1 MPPRI
6 RVLYSS
12 LAVVL
17 FFIAAVPL
25 YRDLSRPT
33 DIWWTPRTML
43 VPLTASQDRVEIY
56 ARGRPLRTLLDAG
69 QLRIADET
77 GSSVLAASEV
87 GLRFNNWDRVR
98 SERLPL
104 LLAYSAGCGAMAML
118 FLLVVTG
125 RLAYRGDKERVA
137 GSDATAR

>member
-6 RVLYSS
+6 RFLYAS
-12 LAVVL
+12 LAVV
-17 FFIAAVPL
+17 FFCIAAVPL
-25 YRDLSRPT
+25 YRELSRPA

-43 VPLTASQDRVEIY
+43 VPLTGSQDRVEIY
-56 ARGRPLRTLLDAG
+56 ARGKRLLTLIEAG
-69 QLRIADET
+69 QLRIADDT
-77 GSSVLAASEV
+77 GASVLAATEV

-98 SERLPL
+98 AERHPL
-104 LLAYSAGCGAMAML
+104 FLTYAAACGAMAML

>member
-6 RVLYSS
+6 RLLYSS
-12 LAVVL
+12 FTVVL
-17 FFIAAVPL
+17 FFMAAVPL
-25 YRDLSRPT
+25 YRELSRPS

-56 ARGRPLRTLLDAG
+56 ARDRPLRTLLDAG
-69 QLRIADET
+69 HARIADES
-77 GSSVLAASEV
+77 GSSVLTASEV

-98 SERLPL
+98 AERFL
-104 LLAYSAGCGAMAML
+104 LFLGYAAGCGAMAML

-125 RLAYRGDKERVA
+125 RLAYRGKKERVA